1 MGQATQL
8 LTALLGSLG
17 FALIFNVRGRYLVTA
32 SLGGMLA
39 WGVYLAVG
47 TLSPDIFLPTAAASA
62 AVTAY
67 SEAFARLK
75 KTPAIQY
82 LIVGLL
88 PLVPGGSLYYA
99 MRELMERNLA
109 KAGECGFQTALYAL
123 GIAAG
128 ISMTLSVIEIF
139 KNAKRLKKK
148 S

>member
-1 MGQATQL
+1 MGQTTQL

-47 TLSPDIFLPTAAASA
+47 TLAPDIFLPTAAASA

-99 MRELMERNLA
+99 MREHMERNLA
-109 KAGECGFQTALYAL
+109 KAGEYGFQTALYAL

>member
-1 MGQATQL
+1 MGQTTQL

-99 MRELMERNLA
+99 MRELMERNLS
-109 KAGECGFQTALYAL
+109 KAGEYGFQTALYAL

>member
-1 MGQATQL
+1 MGQTTQL

-109 KAGECGFQTALYAL
+109 KAGEYGFQTALYAL

>member
-47 TLSPDIFLPTAAASA
+47 TLTPDIFLPTAVASA

-82 LIVGLL
+82 LLVGLL

-109 KAGECGFQTALYAL
+109 SAGEYGFQTALYAL

-128 ISMTLSVIEIF
+128 ISMTLSVIEMF